1 MAKINPLDYLKESDK
16 KFETK
21 KLSAGVKTFVPVGA
35 RFGSWQSG
43 TKFLEIGHVCIESD
57 KGKEEQGCTYYCRF
71 ALSSNS
77 LWRIGRYAASLG
89 YKQVFDPEN
98 MDDIQKVLM
107 SGPVKITLVEGDYG
121 MEAKYFNKAPCE
133 RSSDGYPAFT
143 KEIAD
148 LVIKAEQWV
157 NKGFDKA
164 RQRENGNA
172 ISTSIKKS
180 NSDFEDSPESFGDEI
195 PF

>member
-1 MAKINPLDYLKESDK
+1 MAKINPLEYLNENDK
-16 KFETK
+16 KFEVK
-21 KLSAGVKTFVPVGA
+21 KITEGNKTFVPVGA

-43 TKFLEIGHVCIESD
+43 TRFLEVGHVCIESD
-57 KGKEEQGCTYYCRF
+57 KGDTELGCTYYCRF
-71 ALSSNS
+71 ALSQNS

-89 YKQVFDPEN
+89 YKEVFDPES

-121 MEAKYFNKAPCE
+121 LEAKYFNKAPCE
-133 RSSDGYPAFT
+133 RSSDGFPSFSN
-143 KEIAD
+143 EIAQ

-164 RQRENGNA
+164 RQRESGSSSQT
-172 ISTSIKKS
+172 STPQHKEKNS
-180 NSDFEDSPESFGDEI
+180 NDFSDEI